1 MTEIYEERVEK
12 YRHKLDREEVER
24 RTDLL
29 KQHKQIQAVLLY
41 GSRARGT
48 DGPGSNTDLCVVA
61 PELKPSDT
69 MSLVWRKPEPQGEEL
84 DIRAFQELSLEA
96 KHSVIKEHEVL
107 WKRNGFRLG
116 EFLHTYRKLWND
128 TSKARGVA

>member
-1 MTEIYEERVEK
+1 MIEMSEERVEK

-24 RTDLL
+24 MADLL
-29 KQHKQIQAVLLY
+29 KHRKQIQAVLLY

-48 DGPGSNTDLCVVA
+48 DGPGSVTDLCVVA

-69 MSLVWRKPEPQGEEL
+69 MSLVWRKAEL
-84 DIRAFQELSLEA
+84 QAEELSLEA
-96 KHSVIKEHEVL
+96 KHNIIKEHEVL
-107 WKRNGFRLG
+107 WKRDGFRLG
-116 EFLHTYRKLWND
+116 EFLHTYRKLWNG